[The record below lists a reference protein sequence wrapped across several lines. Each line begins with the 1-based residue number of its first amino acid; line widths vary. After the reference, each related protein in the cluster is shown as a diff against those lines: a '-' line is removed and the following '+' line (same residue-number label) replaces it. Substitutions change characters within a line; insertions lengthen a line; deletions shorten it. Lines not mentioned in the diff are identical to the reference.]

1 MTAARTATRTTVGK
15 ALGPVLAALFGAA
28 ALAGCSTGGAVT
40 THSPEQWLVA
50 AAEPGVVVIDVRT
63 PLEYAAGHVED
74 AINMDVESGDFATQ
88 LAKLD
93 PEGEYA
99 VYCQSGRRSGIAA
112 STMEDAGLT
121 TVHNLKGGI
130 ADLQAAG
137 APIVTG

>member
-1 MTAARTATRTTVGK
+1 MSAARTATRAAWGRT
-15 ALGPVLAALFGAA
+15 LGLVLAVLLGAA
-28 ALAGCSTGGAVT
+28 TLAGCSTGGAVT
-40 THSPEQWLVA
+40 THSPEEWLAA

-63 PLEYAAGHVED
+63 PAEYAAGHVEG
-74 AINMDVESGDFATQ
+74 AINMDVESADFATQ
-88 LAKLD
+88 LEQLD

-112 STMEDAGLT
+112 STMEDAGFT

-137 APIVTG
+137 ATLVTG